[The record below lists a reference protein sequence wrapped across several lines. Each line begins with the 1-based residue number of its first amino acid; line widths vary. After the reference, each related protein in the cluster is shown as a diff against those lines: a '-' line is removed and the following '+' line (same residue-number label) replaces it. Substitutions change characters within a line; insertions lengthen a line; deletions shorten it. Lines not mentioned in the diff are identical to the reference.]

1 MGELSLKLITEP
13 KEEPVSLKA
22 AKLHVKQEES
32 ADDALIARFIKAARM
47 NAEEITGRQFITA
60 TWEQRFD
67 CFPSWFELIKPP
79 LLSVVSIK
87 YIDTD
92 GNEAT
97 VDDST
102 YTVDT
107 YRTLGRVVLNSGE
120 SWPAVKDVINSV
132 RIQWTAGYG
141 PKATNVPE
149 DIKAAITLT
158 IGHLY
163 EHREDVIV
171 GTSAN
176 ALPEGAM
183 ALLWPHRIVDF

>member
-32 ADDALIARFIKAARM
+32 ADDALITRFIRAARM
-47 NAEEITGRQFITA
+47 NAEAITGRQFITA
-60 TWEQRFD
+60 TWEQRLD
-67 CFPSWFELIKPP
+67 CFPTWFELIKPP
-79 LLSVVSIK
+79 LIDITHIK

-97 VDDST
+97 VDSNT

-107 YRTLGRVVLNSGE
+107 FRTLGRVVLNSGE
-120 SWPAVKDVINSV
+120 SWPSVKSVINAV

-141 PKATNVPE
+141 DKAANVPE
-149 DIKAAITLT
+149 DIKAAITLI

-163 EHREDVIV
+163 EHRENVIV
-171 GTSAN
+171 GTSAVE
-176 ALPEGAM
+176 LPEGAL

>member
-13 KEEPVSLKA
+13 TDEPVSLKA

-32 ADDALIARFIKAARM
+32 ADDALITRFIKAARM
-47 NAEEITGRQFITA
+47 NAEAITGRQFITA
-60 TWEQRFD
+60 TWEQRLD
-67 CFPSWFELIKPP
+67 CFPVWFELIKPP
-79 LLSVVSIK
+79 LLTVVSIK

-92 GNEAT
+92 GNEQT

-107 YRTLGRVVLNSGE
+107 FRTLGRVVLNSGE

-141 PKATNVPE
+141 PKAANVPE

-171 GTSAN
+171 GTIAN
-176 ALPEGAM
+176 TLPEGAL
-183 ALLWPHRIVDF
+183 ALLWPHRIVEF